1 MISIWDV
8 IDGTELTGAG
18 ALRQSRWAHGQGE
31 QSLGPGRLWAG
42 DERLRLHAGGND
54 LLVRAGGGGSGHD
67 SANVMCRL
75 ALVIHGLRQLS
86 AGGRL
91 REDDYTRLDWV
102 DLLVVT
108 SRGTSTRPRETARWI
123 AVLLEPLVVRLRLP
137 SVARVGYQGFR

>member
-1 MISIWDV
+1 
-8 IDGTELTGAG
+8 
-18 ALRQSRWAHGQGE
+18 
-31 QSLGPGRLWAG
+31 
-42 DERLRLHAGGND
+42 
-54 LLVRAGGGGSGHD
+54 
-67 SANVMCRL
+67 MCRL

-137 SVARVGYQGFR
+137 SVARVGTKGSGDDASTCWTTVSEVAFPPDATLSG